1 MERNLFGLVLFF
13 IILLTSQEMVMHS
26 EARICEEPS
35 KTFRGLCFKDANCIV
50 RCRSEGHGYGK
61 CSHILRQCRCLK
73 ACAAAETDQSLP

>member
-13 IILLTSQEMVMHS
+13 IILLTSQMVMHS